1 MATTAADG
9 NLKPYLRKN
18 GVKREHIGKNGY
30 HNHKEVCLSACQRNV
45 FMKIICFIYS
55 SGKNFNT
62 IYCVLK
68 ITQEVCFYF
77 ELFFAKQDKYDV
89 GMFCK
94 CSPTLKKKYHTTTK
108 VRQHPQLQQHN
119 CVVTTVMCHTSFIMC
134 QCLVYN
140 RFKL

>member
-1 MATTAADG
+1 MS
-9 NLKPYLRKN
+9 
-18 GVKREHIGKNGY
+18 
-30 HNHKEVCLSACQRNV
+30 VCLSAQCIYEDNLFY
-45 FMKIICFIYS
+45 FMRSMRDCRLYS

-62 IYCVLK
+62 IK

-94 CSPTLKKKYHTTTK
+94 CSPTLKKKKYHTTTK

-119 CVVTTVMCHTSFIMC
+119 CVVTTVICHTSFIMC

>member
-1 MATTAADG
+1 MS
-9 NLKPYLRKN
+9 
-18 GVKREHIGKNGY
+18 
-30 HNHKEVCLSACQRNV
+30 VCLSAQCIYEDNLFYFVRS
-45 FMKIICFIYS
+45 MRDCRLYS

-94 CSPTLKKKYHTTTK
+94 CSPTLKKKKSITPLRKLGNT
-108 VRQHPQLQQHN
+108 HN
-119 CVVTTVMCHTSFIMC
+119 CSSITESL
-134 QCLVYN
+134 QL
-140 RFKL
+140 